1 MRYLYS
7 ILLLLLLCPATLR
20 AQDQDPEITKAY
32 FRNIN
37 LQYSHQ
43 TISAVQY
50 LDSIDTWLQQQ
61 QAAGN
66 SLPQQTIIALLKTFK
81 QLSWSKTQYQKKKV
95 RYFDL
100 LATNALLRKRSG
112 EALYYYGLMEQEIET
127 QTGNKALF
135 TLSEQCILYNSQ
147 ENYPMVLQ
155 MYTKAKGYE
164 ILKSYPDKLKNRMID
179 TSIADRYICL
189 VGPVITAYAKT
200 GDSVNVNKVLAIAH
214 DIGDQMLQ
222 QLNPAGPM
230 AYRIRKANILWDFYR
245 QLYLYKDTRKALSLL
260 RQQQA
265 MIEIHTAPNARI
277 NQEQWEKLYSN
288 YMQAYLVAGKYDSV
302 AYYIDLLQQQPAV
315 SAEIKKEIDK
325 VKSIVA
331 YRQGAYKTAYDY
343 LKLASD
349 KEQQLIYKLLEET
362 QETLYASAEAEYN
375 RTELAEADKVKQ
387 RRLNWII
394 AVSGIALCSM
404 LIAYI
409 LFRNQRNRYDR
420 RLRTLDNMT
429 EMQII
434 EAEKLA
440 AKAEQKKLGQDL
452 HDDLSASLAVLIQQL
467 NALSMQ
473 TRDAETGQLVA
484 GIKKQADII
493 YDAVRSKSHLLYHSS
508 SDHESDTLGQ
518 HIQKIVDIALP
529 ALTFHKEIDIDPGT
543 AYHLTLEQ
551 RIAFLRIIQEAVT
564 NIVKHAQS
572 ATEVFIFLYH
582 NQEKIILE
590 IGDNGIGMKN
600 KPGKGIGLD
609 SIRNRVEEM
618 QGTLELNGE
627 KGTLLKICIP
637 FEPKESNN

>member
-1 MRYLYS
+1 M
-7 ILLLLLLCPATLR
+7 LCPATLW
-20 AQDQDPEITKAY
+20 AQDQSPEIDRSY
-32 FRNIN
+32 FRKLDVRYNRQQ
-37 LQYSHQ
+37 LSAAQY
-43 TISAVQY
+43 T
-50 LDSIDTWLQQQ
+50 DSIDVWLDQQ

-66 SLPQQTIIALLKTFK
+66 SLRQESLMALLKTYK
-81 QLSWSKTQYQKKKV
+81 QVAWSKTAYQKKKI
-95 RYFDL
+95 RYFDY
-100 LATNALLRKRSG
+100 LATNAGLRKRSG
-112 EALYYYGLMEQEIET
+112 EALYYYSLMEQEIEL
-127 QTGNKALF
+127 QTGNKTLY
-135 TLSEQCILYNSQ
+135 TLSEQCIFYNSQ

-155 MYTKAKGYE
+155 LYTKAKGYE
-164 ILKSYPDKLKNRMID
+164 ILKSYPDKLKNKTID

-189 VGPVITAYAKT
+189 IGPVIMAYARI
-200 GDSVNVNKVLAIAH
+200 GDSVNVNRVLAIAN
-214 DIGDQMLQ
+214 DIGNQMLQ
-222 QLNPAGPM
+222 QLNPSGPM
-230 AYRIRKANILWDFYR
+230 AYRIHKANLLWDFYR
-245 QLYLYKDTRKALSLL
+245 QLYLYKDTDKALSLL
-260 RQQQA
+260 RRQQS
-265 MIEIHTAPNARI
+265 MIEINAAPNARI
-277 NQEQWEKLYSN
+277 QHEQWEKLYSN
-288 YMQAYLVAGKYDSV
+288 YMQAYLVAQRYDSV
-302 AYYIDLLQQQPAV
+302 NYYIELLQQQPAV
-315 SAEIKKEIDK
+315 SAETKKEIDK
-325 VKSIVA
+325 VKSAMAFEQGDYRTA
-331 YRQGAYKTAYDY
+331 YRY

-349 KEQQLIYKLLEET
+349 KEQQLIFKLLEET
-362 QETLYASAEAEYN
+362 KETLYATAEAEYS
-375 RTELAEADKVKQ
+375 RTELAEADQVKQ
-387 RRLNWII
+387 RRLIWII
-394 AVSGIALCSM
+394 AISGIAICSI

-409 LFRNQRNRYDR
+409 LFRRQKNRYNR
-420 RLRTLDNMT
+420 RLRTLDTMT

-508 SDHESDTLGQ
+508 SDYESDTLGQ

-551 RIAFLRIIQEAVT
+551 RIAFLRIIQEAIT

-590 IGDNGIGMKN
+590 IGDNGVGMKHKN
-600 KPGKGIGLD
+600 SKGIGLA
-609 SIRNRVEEM
+609 SIRSRVEEM
-618 QGTLELNGE
+618 QGTFELNGE

-637 FEPKESNN
+637 FEPKEK